1 MCKPTAVCSPRLLLT
16 LFGLVIVAGCATT
29 TVPPVGPTDLGG
41 PERQAQEYAAAGDTA
56 AAVAIYADLYGR
68 SIGTA
73 RAQFAIAAAGLLLEA
88 GSSAAAR
95 EWLARAETDAGPE
108 QRSWLLVLS
117 AELTLLDGD
126 AATALDMLGGITE
139 PADRALS
146 LRTMAMRGR
155 ALFQLARIEEAVT
168 LLVER
173 DLWLD
178 SDAEILANHELIWS
192 GLQAQTFVRPVI
204 ATRDPVIDGWLAL
217 APVAVATR
225 SDPFSL
231 AQGLDRWLAA
241 YPRHPAGEFLLP
253 ALREQDRLAQIYP
266 AQVALLLP
274 LSSLPQPAAAV
285 RDGFIAAYLQNPSGA
300 AMRLRVY
307 DTDELGSQQ
316 AYLQAQLDGAEF
328 IVGPLLKADVEQ
340 IATNTSL
347 IPTLALNTVDTQ
359 QLLPPNFYQFGLA
372 PEDEAAEAV
381 RHAVANGAQTAVALF
396 PNSEWGLRVF
406 QSFQREFEALGG
418 RLLESR
424 AYDSSTQDFSLAI
437 TTLLNLADS
446 NQRHQRLT
454 ANLGLSI
461 EFEPRR
467 RQDVDM
473 IFFAADP
480 GAARLL
486 APQFRFHFAGD
497 LPTYATSEI
506 YEAAP
511 RGSDPDLNGVI
522 FADIPWLL
530 APDASTDAL
539 RDSLL
544 RYWPQR
550 TTRWLRLYGLGFD
563 AYRMLPLLF
572 NPGAG
577 FVSLPGMSGEL
588 SIETDGRVRRR
599 LPIAQFRN
607 GVPAMLVPEEQSQ
620 EAAVDDQILSL
631 R

>member
-1 MCKPTAVCSPRLLLT
+1 MCKPASFCSLRLLLA
-16 LFGLVIVAGCATT
+16 LLGLVFVAGCATT
-29 TVPPVGPTDLGG
+29 TVPTAAPDLAG
-41 PERQAQEYAAAGDTA
+41 PERQAQAYAAAGDTVA
-56 AAVAIYADLYGR
+56 AIAIYADLYGR
-68 SIGTA
+68 SVGTA
-73 RAQFAIAAAGLLLEA
+73 RAQYAIAGADLLILM
-88 GSSAAAR
+88 GSSAEAR
-95 EWLARAETDAGPE
+95 EWLSRAELDAGPI
-108 QRSWLLVLS
+108 QQPWLLVLS
-117 AELTLLDGD
+117 AELALLDGD
-126 AATALDMLGGITE
+126 AAAALDMLDGVTE
-139 PADRALS
+139 PMERSLS
-146 LRTMAMRGR
+146 VRTMAARGR
-155 ALFQLARIEEAVT
+155 TLFQLGRIEEAVT

-178 SDAEILANHELIWS
+178 SDAAILANHEMIWS
-192 GLQAQTFVRPVI
+192 GLQAQPFVRPVV

-231 AQGLDRWLAA
+231 AQGLDQWLVA
-241 YPRHPAGEFLLP
+241 YPRHPAAEFLLP

-266 AQVALLLP
+266 AQVGLLLP

-285 RDGFIAAYLQNPSGA
+285 RDGFIAAYLQNPSGSQ
-300 AMRLRVY
+300 MRLRVY

-316 AYLQAQLDGAEF
+316 AYQQAQLDGAEF
-328 IVGPLLKADVEQ
+328 IVGPLLKPDVEQ
-340 IATNTSL
+340 VAATTSL
-347 IPTLALNTVDTQ
+347 VPTLALNTVDTE

-381 RHAVANGAQTAVALF
+381 RHAVANGAETAVALF

-406 QSFQREFEALGG
+406 QSFQTEFEALGG

-437 TTLLNLADS
+437 TTLLNLVDS
-446 NQRHQRLT
+446 NQRHQRLA
-454 ANLGLSI
+454 ANLGMPI

-506 YEAAP
+506 YEVAA
-511 RGSDPDLNGVI
+511 RGTDPDLNGVI

-530 APDASTDAL
+530 APDASKEAL
-539 RDSLL
+539 KSSLL

-563 AYRMLPLLF
+563 AYRMLPLLY
-572 NPGAG
+572 NPSAS
-577 FVSLPGMSGEL
+577 FVSIPGMSGEL
-588 SIETDGRVRRR
+588 WIDTDGRVRRR
-599 LPIAQFRN
+599 LPVAQFRN
-607 GVPAMLVPEEQSQ
+607 GIPAVLLPEEPA
-620 EAAVDDQILSL
+620 EEVAVDDQILSL

>member
-1 MCKPTAVCSPRLLLT
+1 MCKPAFCSLTRLLLT
-16 LFGLVIVAGCATT
+16 LLGLVIVTGCATT
-29 TVPPVGPTDLGG
+29 TVPTTGPDLGG
-41 PERQAQEYAAAGDTA
+41 PERQAQAYAAAGDTA

-68 SIGTA
+68 SVGTA
-73 RAQFAIAAAGLLLEA
+73 RAQYAIAAADLLIGT
-88 GSSAAAR
+88 GSSAEAR
-95 EWLARAETDAGPE
+95 EWLERAETDAGPV
-108 QRSWLLVLS
+108 QRPWVLALS

-126 AATALDMLGGITE
+126 PTTALEMLGGVTE
-139 PADRALS
+139 PVERSLS
-146 LRTMAMRGR
+146 VRTMAARGR
-155 ALFQLARIEEAVT
+155 ALFQLGRIEEAVT

-178 SDAEILANHELIWS
+178 TDAEILANHELLWG

-231 AQGLDRWLAA
+231 AQGLDRWIVA
-241 YPRHPAGEFLLP
+241 YPRHPAAEFLLP
-253 ALREQDRLAQIYP
+253 ALREQDRLSQIYP

-285 RDGFIAAYLQNPSGA
+285 RDGFIAAYLQNPSGSE
-300 AMRLRVY
+300 MRLRVY
-307 DTDELGSQQ
+307 DTDELGSAE
-316 AYLQAQLDGAEF
+316 AYQQAQLDGAEF
-328 IVGPLLKADVEQ
+328 IVGPLLKPDVEL
-340 IATNTSL
+340 IAANTSL
-347 IPTLALNTVDTQ
+347 IPTLALNTVDTD

-381 RHAVANGAQTAVALF
+381 RHAVANGAETAVALF

-406 QSFQREFEALGG
+406 QSFQTEFEALGG

-446 NQRHQRLT
+446 NQRHQRLA
-454 ANLGLSI
+454 ANLGLPI

-497 LPTYATSEI
+497 LPTYATSDI
-506 YEAAP
+506 YEVAA

-530 APDASTDAL
+530 APDANTDAL
-539 RDSLL
+539 KSSLL

-563 AYRMLPLLF
+563 AYRMLPLLY
-572 NPGAG
+572 NPDAS
-577 FVSLPGMSGEL
+577 FVSIPGMSGEL
-588 SIETDGRVRRR
+588 WIDTDGRVRRR

-607 GVPAMLVPEEQSQ
+607 GVPAMLVPEAPAEDT
-620 EAAVDDQILSL
+620 ALDDQVLSS

>member
-1 MCKPTAVCSPRLLLT
+1 MCKPAFCSSTKLLLT
-16 LFGLVIVAGCATT
+16 LLGLVIVTGCATT
-29 TVPPVGPTDLGG
+29 TVPTAGPDLGG
-41 PERQAQEYAAAGDTA
+41 PERQAQAYAAAGDTA

-68 SIGTA
+68 SVGTA
-73 RAQFAIAAAGLLLEA
+73 RAQYAIAAADLLIGT
-88 GSSAAAR
+88 GSSAEAR
-95 EWLARAETDAGPE
+95 EWLERAETDAGPV
-108 QRSWLLVLS
+108 QRPWVLVLS
-117 AELTLLDGD
+117 AELALLDGD
-126 AATALDMLGGITE
+126 ATTALELLGGVTE
-139 PADRALS
+139 PVERSLS
-146 LRTMAMRGR
+146 VRTMAARGR
-155 ALFQLARIEEAVT
+155 ALFQLGRIEEAVT

-178 SDAEILANHELIWS
+178 TDAEILANHELIWG

-231 AQGLDRWLAA
+231 AQGLDRWIVA
-241 YPRHPAGEFLLP
+241 YPRHPAAEFLLP
-253 ALREQDRLAQIYP
+253 ALREQDRLSQIYP

-285 RDGFIAAYLQNPSGA
+285 RDGFIAAYLQNPSGSE
-300 AMRLRVY
+300 MRLRVY
-307 DTDELGSQQ
+307 DTDELGSSE
-316 AYLQAQLDGAEF
+316 AYQQAQLDGAEF
-328 IVGPLLKADVEQ
+328 IVGPLLKPDVEL
-340 IATNTSL
+340 IAANTSL
-347 IPTLALNTVDTQ
+347 IPTLALNTVDTDL
-359 QLLPPNFYQFGLA
+359 LLPPNFYQFGLA

-381 RHAVANGAQTAVALF
+381 RHAIANGAETAVALF

-406 QSFQREFEALGG
+406 QSFQTEFEALGG

-446 NQRHQRLT
+446 NQRHQRLA
-454 ANLGLSI
+454 ANLGLPI

-497 LPTYATSEI
+497 LPTYATSDI
-506 YEAAP
+506 YEVAA

-539 RDSLL
+539 KSSLL

-563 AYRMLPLLF
+563 AYRMLPLLY
-572 NPGAG
+572 NPDAS
-577 FVSLPGMSGEL
+577 FVSIPGMSGEL
-588 SIETDGRVRRR
+588 WIDTDGRVRRR

-607 GVPAMLVPEEQSQ
+607 GVPAMLVPEAPTEDT
-620 EAAVDDQILSL
+620 ALDDQVLSS

>member
-1 MCKPTAVCSPRLLLT
+1 MCKPASVCAPRLFVTLL
-16 LFGLVIVAGCATT
+16 GLVFVAGCATAP
-29 TVPPVGPTDLGG
+29 VPSAGPDLAG
-41 PERQAQEYAAAGDTA
+41 PELQAQAYAAGGDTD
-56 AAVAIYADLYGR
+56 AAVGIYADLYGR
-68 SIGTA
+68 TLGTA
-73 RAQFAIAAAGLLLEA
+73 RAQYAIAAADLLVGV
-88 GSSAAAR
+88 GSIAEAR
-95 EWLARAETDAGPE
+95 EWLARAEADAGSV
-108 QRSWLLVLS
+108 QRPWLLALW
-117 AELTLLDGD
+117 AELALLDGD
-126 AATALDMLGGITE
+126 AVAALDMLDSMTDPTE
-139 PADRALS
+139 RSLS
-146 LRTMAMRGR
+146 LRSMATRAR

-168 LLVER
+168 VLVER
-173 DLWLD
+173 DVWLD
-178 SDAEILANHELIWS
+178 TDAEILANHEMIWS
-192 GLQAQTFVRPVI
+192 GLQSQTAVRPVV

-225 SDPFSL
+225 ADPFSL
-231 AQGLDRWLAA
+231 ADGLDRWLTR
-241 YPRHPAGEFLLP
+241 YPRHPAAEFLLP

-266 AQVALLLP
+266 ARVALLLP

-300 AMRLRVY
+300 QMRLRVY

-316 AYLQAQLDGAEF
+316 AYEQAQLDGAQF
-328 IVGPLLKADVEQ
+328 IVGPLLKSDVEQ
-340 IATNTSL
+340 IAMNAGL

-381 RHAVANGAQTAVALF
+381 RHAVANGAETAVALF

-446 NQRHQRLT
+446 TQRHQRLA
-454 ANLGLSI
+454 ANLGLPI

-473 IFFAADP
+473 IFFAAGP

-506 YEAAP
+506 YEVAT

-522 FADIPWLL
+522 FADIPWLIT
-530 APDASTDAL
+530 PDASAEAL
-539 RDSLL
+539 RSSLL

-550 TTRWLRLYGLGFD
+550 TSRWLRLYGLGFD
-563 AYRMLPLLF
+563 AYRMIPLLY
-572 NPGAG
+572 NPGAS

-588 SIETDGRVRRR
+588 WIDADGRVRRR

-607 GVPAMLVPEEQSQ
+607 GVPAMLPPEAPSE
-620 EAAVDDQILSL
+620 ETALDTQILSS

>member
-1 MCKPTAVCSPRLLLT
+1 MCKPGFRRSIKPFLT
-16 LFGLVIVAGCATT
+16 LFGLALVAGCATT
-29 TVPPVGPTDLGG
+29 TVPTAGPDLSG
-41 PERQAQEYAAAGDTA
+41 PEGQAQAYAAAGNTA
-56 AAVAIYADLYGR
+56 AAVAVYADLYSR
-68 SIGTA
+68 SVGAA
-73 RAQFAIAAAGLLLEA
+73 RAQYAIAAAGLLLGA
-88 GSSAAAR
+88 GSSANAR

-108 QRSWLLVLS
+108 QRPWLPVLS

-126 AATALDMLGGITE
+126 AATAIDLLEGVTE
-139 PADRALS
+139 PAQRSLS
-146 LRTMAMRGR
+146 LRAMATRGR
-155 ALFQLARIEEAVT
+155 ALFQLARLEEAVT

-178 SDAEILANHELIWS
+178 NDAEILANHELIWS
-192 GLQAQTFVRPVI
+192 GLTAQAFVRPVV

-231 AQGLDRWLAA
+231 EQGLDRWLAV
-241 YPRHPAGEFLLP
+241 YPRHPAAEFLLP
-253 ALREQDRLAQIYP
+253 TLREQDRLAQIYP

-285 RDGFIAAYLQNPSGA
+285 RDGFIAAYLRNPSGA
-300 AMRLRVY
+300 SMRLRVY
-307 DTDELGSQQ
+307 DTDEMGNEQ

-328 IVGPLLKADVEQ
+328 IVGPLLKPDVEQ
-340 IATNTSL
+340 IAANPGL
-347 IPTLALNTVDTQ
+347 IPTLALNTVDTEQ
-359 QLLPPNFYQFGLA
+359 PLPPNFYQFGLA
-372 PEDEAAEAV
+372 PEDEAAAAV
-381 RHAVANGAQTAVALF
+381 RHAVANGARTAVALF
-396 PNSEWGLRVF
+396 PNSDWGLRLLARF
-406 QSFQREFEALGG
+406 EQEFESLGG

-473 IFFAADP
+473 IFFAANP
-480 GAARLL
+480 RAARLL

-497 LPTYATSEI
+497 LPTYATSDI
-506 YEAAP
+506 YEAVT
-511 RGSDPDLNGVI
+511 RGRDPDLNGVI
-522 FADIPWLL
+522 FADTPWLL
-530 APDASTDAL
+530 TPNAGTDAL
-539 RDSLL
+539 RDSLQ

-550 TTRWLRLYGLGFD
+550 TSRWLRLYGLGFD
-563 AYRMLPLLF
+563 AYRMIPLF
-572 NPGAG
+572 YNPGAS

-588 SIETDGRVRRR
+588 WLDTDGRVHRR

-607 GVPAMLVPEEQSQ
+607 GVPATLAPEEQS
-620 EAAVDDQILSL
+620 EETAVDDQILSL